1 MKSTAAKYLLW
12 LGVLAVLGVIATG
25 TLNYLADPYG
35 IYHYGEPS
43 DWVKSRPRI
52 RNLERLHKAYAVRT
66 AQAETLL
73 LGNSRVLTGLAPTHP
88 ALLPPAYNLALS
100 AANIYECRRYLEHA
114 AAFHQPKLVLLG
126 IDQWMFDAD
135 SQPEA
140 DFTEERLAVD
150 VALRPQRPWLPPDLM
165 ASLFSTSAVRDS
177 LLTLAG
183 RAKQVRYPQGMRDE
197 SLMRPYLKAPQ
208 VLAENAR
215 WIKDMRTKPFD
226 LFEPDGGNLQFDALA
241 GIVHFCAERGIRLCI
256 FTNPLHA
263 ETLDYALADGHTYRQ
278 WMTAL
283 LACVETNSTGA
294 ATPPEV
300 WDFCGFNPVTT
311 EPFPEPGETESRM
324 RYYWEISHFR
334 KEVGDMMLA
343 AMLAGENNHLGNRVT
358 SATLE
363 AEWTKLEEEH
373 RRWKSRVGSQ
383 NASAPQP

>member
-12 LGVLAVLGVIATG
+12 LGTITLLGVVAAG
-25 TLNYLADPYG
+25 TLNYVVDPYG
-35 IYHYGEPS
+35 IYHYGEPT

-66 AQAETLL
+66 ANAETLL
-73 LGNSRVLTGLAPTHP
+73 LGNSRVLTGIAPTHP
-88 ALLPPAYNLALS
+88 ALFKPAYNLALS

-114 AAFHQPKLVLLG
+114 ASFHRPKLVLLG

-135 SQPEA
+135 SLPEA
-140 DFTEERLAVD
+140 DFSEQRLAVD
-150 VALRPQRPWLPPDLM
+150 AALRPQRPSLPPDLM

-177 LLTLAG
+177 GLTLLG

-197 SLMRPYLKAPQ
+197 SLMRPYLKAKQ

-215 WIKDMRTKPFD
+215 WIADMRTKPFD
-226 LFEPDGGNLQFDALA
+226 LREPDGDNLQLDALA
-241 GIVHFCAERGIRLCI
+241 GIVRFCAERGIRLFI

-278 WMTAL
+278 WMTAV
-283 LACVETNSTGA
+283 LACVEANAGGSSA
-294 ATPPEV
+294 PPEV
-300 WDFCGFNPVTT
+300 WDFCGFNPITA
-311 EPFPEPGETESRM
+311 EPFPKPGDTESQM

-343 AMLAGENNHLGNRVT
+343 AMLAGENNNFGNRVT
-358 SATLE
+358 SATFE
-363 AEWTKLEEEH
+363 AEWTKLEEEY
-373 RRWKSRVGSQ
+373 RQWKSRVG
-383 NASAPQP
+383 AHHSAIRP